1 MFVDI
6 SLSGRDYLI
15 IKFIF
20 PFHGIQQHMHLTT
33 FAHTPKKKKIFLQN
47 STIFFFSFLWQERFH
62 VILVLYTYEL
72 CKYQFQIVIE
82 RYMNEMIAHILTW
95 FNYHLQK
102 TNGTKSGFNTELKFL
117 ENVSFVENTLW
128 KSQLAS
134 NSQTFDIHR
143 WEIHYIDWYCSWAAQ
158 FYNLIIIIKKKGIAN
173 DIMFSQ
179 ILMC

>member
-33 FAHTPKKKKIFLQN
+33 FAHTPKKKKSFCKIQP
-47 STIFFFSFLWQERFH
+47 SFFFSFLWQERFH